1 MRLTGLLLALMLLF
15 PTFLQAKSPEQVKSA
30 FLFQIAKFV
39 EFPKVNN
46 KQAVTFCFYDVE
58 HGIGELLKDNSNL
71 KINDIPIETVLIN
84 KKQQISELSRF
95 CDITYIDE
103 TMEDDIIP
111 LWIDTISL
119 STLTVGES
127 ISFLE
132 KGGVVSLVQEGNKIR
147 LYINKQQLL
156 RSSFKV
162 QSRLLAVSK
171 FHPN

>member
-84 KKQQISELSRF
+84 KKQQIS
-95 CDITYIDE
+95 
-103 TMEDDIIP
+103 DIIG
-111 LWIDTISL
+111 IYIGRTIL
-119 STLTVGES
+119 LFKTVV
-127 ISFLE
+127 ISFFVFFLQNTLP
-132 KGGVVSLVQEGNKIR
+132 KSIDPYR
-147 LYINKQQLL
+147 
-156 RSSFKV
+156 
-162 QSRLLAVSK
+162 
-171 FHPN
+171 H